1 VEGLGMSLDIAFDES
16 DQIIV
21 FKLPESFTW
30 QVLEEGVPLIA
41 NLHLEHTCSR
51 ILLDFRQTR
60 MGISTLKIYQTPP
73 KLAQEFEKFNIAIRD
88 LKRAFLMREGDE
100 DMRFFE
106 TVSLNNLQNF
116 KAFTD
121 VEKAREWLL
130 M

>member
-1 VEGLGMSLDIAFDES
+1 MSLDIAFDES

-51 ILLDFRQTR
+51 ILLDFRQTK
-60 MGISTLKIYQTPP
+60 MELSTLKIYQTPQ
-73 KLAQEFEKFNIAIRD
+73 KLAQELAKFNIDIRE

-100 DMRFFE
+100 DMHFFE
-106 TVSLNNLQNF
+106 TGSLNNLQNF
-116 KAFTD
+116 KAFTNL
-121 VEKAREWLL
+121 EEAREWLL